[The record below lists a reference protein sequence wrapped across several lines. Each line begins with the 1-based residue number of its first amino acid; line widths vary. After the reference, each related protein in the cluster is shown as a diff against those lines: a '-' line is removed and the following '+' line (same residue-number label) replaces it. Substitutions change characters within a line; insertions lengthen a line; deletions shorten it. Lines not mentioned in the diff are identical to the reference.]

1 MVNTQS
7 VVQPLKCLCNGALS
21 WQVLRILGSHFSVAC
36 SVVSLGMA
44 AKLDRMISLILVAM
58 FINGIHSGVME
69 FCGYDFG
76 GIHHGQLE
84 MGMLL
89 NSKVN
94 TGFLPYSF
102 IWAFVWTSFFLCYCC
117 PSLFRRCQL
126 VSAHIWEICWYDK
139 HETTSC
145 GINHQARISGFIH
158 SFL

>member
-21 WQVLRILGSHFSVAC
+21 WQVFRILGSHFSVAC

-44 AKLDRMISLILVAM
+44 TKLDRMISLILVAT

-102 IWAFVWTSFFLCYCC
+102 IWAFVWTSFFYVIVVHLC
-117 PSLFRRCQL
+117 FTAANW
-126 VSAHIWEICWYDK
+126 SALTFKKSADV
-139 HETTSC
+139 
-145 GINHQARISGFIH
+145 INVKQHHVASIIKLG
-158 SFL
+158 